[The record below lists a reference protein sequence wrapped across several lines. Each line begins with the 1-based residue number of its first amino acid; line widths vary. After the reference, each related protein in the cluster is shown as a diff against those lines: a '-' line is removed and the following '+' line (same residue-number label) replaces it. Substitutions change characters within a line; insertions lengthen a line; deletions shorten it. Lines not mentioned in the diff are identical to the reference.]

1 MSSKMRMTVAAL
13 LLTIVVLAGC
23 GGQEATPAPEPT
35 QAAVLAEQGAATV
48 EAAAEAT
55 VETTVEAATEATV
68 EATAAAAEVDVKG
81 QLGAFASSIPDGFM
95 ATGKID
101 DVKAAIDAGAYVI
114 DVREPKEY
122 ADGHIPGAVNIPLRT
137 LAQNLDKVPADQ
149 PVLLYCASGLRAGT
163 ATAAL
168 RLLGYDNVKSFPGGW
183 KAWSG
188 ANEAASTDAVE
199 AKTFTPK
206 EVDPEL
212 LKTVDGFLS
221 AIPDGFYSVGAVD
234 KLQEAIDNG
243 AVLVDVREEK
253 EYADGAIPG
262 AVNIPIRTLVANLDK
277 VPTDKP
283 VIVYCASG
291 HRAALANAVLHM
303 AGYDNVRVFPAGYGA
318 WEAAQDT
325 AADAGSPVTATMT
338 TTVAAGAVP
347 TEVVQAVNSGFQIQ
361 SVVDG
366 FLSGIPDG
374 YYSAG
379 AVDKLQDAI
388 ASANPL
394 LIDVREEK
402 EYADGHI
409 PGAINIPLR
418 TLADNLDKVP
428 ADKPVIVYC
437 ASGLRAGTATAA
449 LHALGYDNV
458 KSFPSGFKAWSGA
471 NAEVS
476 KDPVTAET
484 VTPKAVDPEALAA
497 VAELLTN
504 IPEGYYSVGDV
515 EKLKGAID
523 AGAALVDVREES
535 EYAEGHLPNAVNI
548 PIRTLGQKLDLVP
561 QDKPVIVYCASGHRA
576 AMANAAL
583 HLLGYDN
590 VRVFPAGYGAWE
602 AAGEPTEK

>member
-1 MSSKMRMTVAAL
+1 MSTKMRLIIASL
-13 LLTIVVLAGC
+13 LLALVVLAGC
-23 GGQEATPAPEPT
+23 GGEEATPTAEPT
-35 QAAVLAEQGAATV
+35 QAAVLAEQPAAT
-48 EAAAEAT
+48 AEAT
-55 VETTVEAATEATV
+55 AEATV
-68 EATAAAAEVDVKG
+68 EATAEAATETATEVDVKSL
-81 QLGAFASSIPDGFM
+81 LGSFVSSIPDGFM

-101 DVKAAIDAGAYVI
+101 DVKAAIDAGTYAI

-168 RLLGYDNVKSFPGGW
+168 RLLGYDNVKAFPGGW

-199 AKTFTPK
+199 PKTFTPK
-206 EVDPEL
+206 VVDAEL
-212 LKTVDGFLS
+212 VKTVDGFLS

-243 AVLVDVREEK
+243 AVLVDVREEN

-262 AVNIPIRTLVANLDK
+262 AINIPLRTLIANLDK
-277 VPTDKP
+277 VPADKP

-325 AADAGSPVTATMT
+325 AAAAGSPVTDTMT
-338 TTVAAGAVP
+338 TTVAPSTVP

-361 SVVDG
+361 TVVDG

-402 EYADGHI
+402 EYGDGHI

-476 KDPVTAET
+476 KEPVAAQT
-484 VTPKAVDPEALAA
+484 VTPKDVNPEALAA
-497 VAELLTN
+497 VAEMLAN

-523 AGAALVDVREES
+523 AGAALIDVREES
-535 EYAEGHLPNAVNI
+535 EYAEGHLPGAVNI
-548 PIRTLGQKLDLVP
+548 PIRTLAQKLDLVP
-561 QDKPVIVYCASGHRA
+561 QDKPVVVYCASGHRA

-583 HLLGYDN
+583 HLAGYDN